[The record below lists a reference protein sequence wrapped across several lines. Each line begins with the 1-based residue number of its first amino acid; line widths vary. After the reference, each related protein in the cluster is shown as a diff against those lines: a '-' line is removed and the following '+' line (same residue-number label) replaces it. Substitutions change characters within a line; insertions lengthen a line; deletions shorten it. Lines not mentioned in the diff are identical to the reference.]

1 MVLSVCLLILW
12 GVLGTGTTL
21 AWFTDTTPAVKNT
34 FVVGDLELDV
44 FYKNDLVTE
53 YAPVDAQTA
62 VFNDKALYEPGYTQ
76 VVYLRVENNG
86 DIPFQYKVSVDRFSY
101 VDSINVLGGRLH
113 LPAYLRYG
121 VLFGADEAELTREVA
136 RANANKEMLEVMR
149 LNQYSQDDT
158 VEIPVGGERYAALI
172 VYMPEETT
180 NEANYMRNADIPTV
194 ELGLTVYAQQ
204 AGTPMPQ

>member
-1 MVLSVCLLILW
+1 
-12 GVLGTGTTL
+12 
-21 AWFTDTTPAVKNT
+21 
-34 FVVGDLELDV
+34 
-44 FYKNDLVTE
+44 
-53 YAPVDAQTA
+53 
-62 VFNDKALYEPGYTQ
+62 
-76 VVYLRVENNG
+76 
-86 DIPFQYKVSVDRFSY
+86 
-101 VDSINVLGGRLH
+101 
-113 LPAYLRYG
+113 
-121 VLFGADEAELTREVA
+121 
-136 RANANKEMLEVMR
+136 MR